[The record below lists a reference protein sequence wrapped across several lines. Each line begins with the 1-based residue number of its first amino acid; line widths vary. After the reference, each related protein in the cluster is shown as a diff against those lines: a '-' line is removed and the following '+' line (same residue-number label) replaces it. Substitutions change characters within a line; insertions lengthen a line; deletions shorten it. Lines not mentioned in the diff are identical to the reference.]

1 MTLLGGN
8 ILDTKK
14 LYINGEW
21 VDSTGTETTD
31 VINPATEEV
40 IATVAIGTN
49 EDVDKAVAAAKAAFP
64 TWNMRPVEERIE
76 YMEKFYDKLEE
87 NKERIMETII
97 KELGSSRQWT
107 EKGQFGL
114 PFSEVRA
121 AIDEVK
127 KHEFEYMIDTAQII
141 EEGYGVVA
149 AITPWNYPLLQIE
162 RKIVPAFLAGN
173 TAVLKPASET
183 PLTAQIV
190 ADLLDEIDL
199 PKGVFNLVTGKGS
212 TTGDYLAGHEDVDV
226 ISFTGST
233 AVGSTMYEK
242 AADGIKQVVLE
253 LGGKSPLI
261 FLEGGDLEAAAK
273 QAFGTVLNNTG
284 QTCTAL
290 TRLIVPTD
298 RLEETKE
305 LLKEYNDKSVVVGD
319 PEDEDTVVGP
329 LVSESQRETVLEY
342 IEKGK
347 EEGAEILFGGN
358 KMDGKG
364 FYVEPTVFVNV
375 TNDMTIAQEEIFG
388 PVLTVLTYDSVE
400 EAIEIGNDS
409 IYGLSGAVVGP
420 EDEAKKV
427 ARQLRTG
434 NILVNGAG
442 RIPNAPFGGY
452 KQSGRGRENGIYG
465 VEDYLEIKAIFL

>member
-64 TWNMRPVEERIE
+64 TWNTRPVEERIE

-261 FLEGGDLEAAAK
+261 FLEGGDLEAAVK

>member
-1 MTLLGGN
+1 M
-8 ILDTKK
+8 
-14 LYINGEW
+14 
-21 VDSTGTETTD
+21 
-31 VINPATEEV
+31 
-40 IATVAIGTN
+40 
-49 EDVDKAVAAAKAAFP
+49 
-64 TWNMRPVEERIE
+64 
-76 YMEKFYDKLEE
+76 
-87 NKERIMETII
+87 
-97 KELGSSRQWT
+97 
-107 EKGQFGL
+107 
-114 PFSEVRA
+114 
-121 AIDEVK
+121 
-127 KHEFEYMIDTAQII
+127 
-141 EEGYGVVA
+141 
-149 AITPWNYPLLQIE
+149 
-162 RKIVPAFLAGN
+162 
-173 TAVLKPASET
+173 KPASET

-261 FLEGGDLEAAAK
+261 FLEGGDLEAATK

>member
-1 MTLLGGN
+1 M
-8 ILDTKK
+8 DSKK

-64 TWNMRPVEERIE
+64 SWNARPVEERID

-233 AVGSTMYEK
+233 AVGSKMYEK

-273 QAFGTVLNNTG
+273 QAFSTVLNNTG

-290 TRLIVPTD
+290 TRLIVPAD

-305 LLKEYNDKSVVVGD
+305 ILKEYNEKSVVVGD
-319 PEDEDTVVGP
+319 PEDEDTMVGP

-347 EEGAEILFGGN
+347 EEGAEVLFGGN
-358 KMDGKG
+358 KIDGKG

>member
-1 MTLLGGN
+1 
-8 ILDTKK
+8 
-14 LYINGEW
+14 
-21 VDSTGTETTD
+21 
-31 VINPATEEV
+31 
-40 IATVAIGTN
+40 
-49 EDVDKAVAAAKAAFP
+49 
-64 TWNMRPVEERIE
+64 
-76 YMEKFYDKLEE
+76 MEKFYDKLEE

-273 QAFGTVLNNTG
+273 QAFSTVLNNTG

-388 PVLTVLTYDSVE
+388 PVLTVLTYDTVE
-400 EAIEIGNDS
+400 DAVEIGND
-409 IYGLSGAVVGP
+409 IVYGLSGAVVGP
-420 EDEAKKV
+420 EDEAVKV

-434 NILVNGAG
+434 NVIVNGAG
-442 RIPNAPFGGY
+442 RIPEAPFGGY

-465 VEDYLEIKAIFL
+465 VKDYLEIKAIFV

>member
-8 ILDTKK
+8 SLDTKK

-64 TWNMRPVEERIE
+64 TWNTRPVEERIE

-261 FLEGGDLEAAAK
+261 FLEGGDLEAAVK